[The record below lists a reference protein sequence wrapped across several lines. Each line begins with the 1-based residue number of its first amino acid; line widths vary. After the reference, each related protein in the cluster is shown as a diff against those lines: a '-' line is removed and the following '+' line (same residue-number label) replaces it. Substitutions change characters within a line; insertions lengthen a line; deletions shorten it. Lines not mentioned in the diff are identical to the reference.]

1 MNDRS
6 LTVHAALFHFF
17 SQALDRIDEL
27 GIEGRHADACGA
39 ARAKAE
45 ELQKADKLNRDLD
58 AAAKRRDAVALA
70 ALLAT
75 AATGEYAGVVSKS
88 AVARGETAVAQVAAE
103 EGIVAEVEAAQAAAG
118 GNADADTL
126 RPFME
131 RLRSEA
137 RPRET
142 SDHAQYFSIFIF
154 SILLHV

>member
-1 MNDRS
+1 M
-6 LTVHAALFHFF
+6 LFSEIPFF
-17 SQALDRIDEL
+17 FQALDRIDEL

-137 RPRET
+137 RRRDIGQT
-142 SDHAQYFSIFIF
+142 CNFTIFLF
-154 SILLHV
+154 FCLA

>member
-6 LTVHAALFHFF
+6 LTVHALFQNPLF

-88 AVARGETAVAQVAAE
+88 AVSRGETAVAPAIILCGV
-103 EGIVAEVEAAQAAAG
+103 GAG
-118 GNADADTL
+118 TVGNH
-126 RPFME
+126 
-131 RLRSEA
+131 SK
-137 RPRET
+137 
-142 SDHAQYFSIFIF
+142 HWKHNK
-154 SILLHV
+154 SILIIHSF